1 MDWGKE
7 ESGRTAINGKK
18 TRSHFPPFLV
28 GTLHVHQTWSIC
40 GGKWGVRRGGRERR
54 LLKS

>member
-40 GGKWGVRRGGRERR
+40 GGKWGVRRGGRDRR